1 MNDPVEIALEIRD
14 KIFELPE
21 AKEYLRLKEI
31 IDNDE
36 EIQTLQKE
44 IISLQNADKKE
55 EANNLLSKLNSM
67 PIVINFQFVK
77 EQLADSLKLIAN
89 ILK

>member
-14 KIFELPE
+14 KISELPE
-21 AKEYLRLKEI
+21 TKEYLRLKEI

-55 EANNLLSKLNSM
+55 EAKELSNKLNSM
-67 PIVINFQFVK
+67 PIIIDFQIVK
-77 EQLADSLKLIAN
+77 EQLADTLRLVSD

>member
-14 KIFELPE
+14 KISELPE
-21 AKEYLRLKEI
+21 TKEYLRLKEI

-36 EIQTLQKE
+36 EIQALQKE
-44 IISLQNADKKE
+44 IISLQNADKKD
-55 EANNLLSKLNSM
+55 EAKELFNKLNSM
-67 PIVINFQFVK
+67 PIIIDFQIVK
-77 EQLADSLKLIAN
+77 EQLADTLRLVSD